1 MEKRQLH
8 TTIATVA
15 ACGLTV
21 AAIVAARRRKG
32 QTPVLPV
39 SGRVRQ
45 GYRAGH
51 QAVDIAVPAGT
62 EVRCP
67 WDGTVRRVWNDTAFG
82 GGLSMLVEHDNG
94 YTTGYAHLSG
104 FHFGSGDRV
113 LQGQNLALSGNTGTH
128 TTGPHLHFTLRNAQG
143 VKIDPQSVFAF

>member
-1 MEKRQLH
+1 MEKRQLY

-21 AAIVAARRRKG
+21 AAIVAARRRKAR
-32 QTPVLPV
+32 TPVLPV
-39 SGRVRQ
+39 SGRVSQ
-45 GYRAGH
+45 GYRTGH
-51 QAVDIAVPAGT
+51 QAVDIAVPEGT

-67 WDGTVRRVWNDTAFG
+67 WDGTVRRVWNDTAYG
-82 GGLSMLVEHDNG
+82 GGLSMLVDHDNG